1 MSQWKTFQLHGRV
14 YVIDEVNEDILN
26 LKVVVNTKVKGED
39 HASWYRM
46 SAYKHNAKFI
56 RQWVNS
62 GDMVLVSGTE
72 YQKTYT
78 NKNGQEVTAPQM
90 NVTKIDVMRKSRD
103 SEQSQGGG
111 WGNQQSSQSG
121 GGWGNSQS
129 QNQSPKNWAGQAQA
143 DSYGESRGWGQSSP
157 NPPQNTGAR
166 EWGNK
171 PQIDPQNQE
180 AERYYKQHSTGGDG
194 GYKGDDVIPF

>member
-1 MSQWKTFQLHGRV
+1 MSQWKTFQIHGRV
-14 YVIDEVNEDILN
+14 NFIDEVNEDILN
-26 LKVVVNTKVKGED
+26 LKVVVNTKVKGEE

-46 SAYKHNAKFI
+46 SAYKHNANFI
-56 RQWVNS
+56 RQWVNK

-111 WGNQQSSQSG
+111 WSNSQQNRQPQ
-121 GGWGNSQS
+121 GNSQ
-129 QNQSPKNWAGQAQA
+129 QS
-143 DSYGESRGWGQSSP
+143 
-157 NPPQNTGAR
+157 
-166 EWGNK
+166 WGNQGGGQQSWGNQGGSQQSWGSK
-171 PQIDPQNQE
+171 PQTDPKTQE
-180 AERYYKQHSTGGDG
+180 AERSYKQHSTGGDG